1 MAAVGRN
8 EPCPCGSGKKA
19 KRCCGVRRGPS
30 DDQLARSELAALAR
44 AAAPTLVHRSE
55 DELEVLFDE
64 MLDTV
69 QADLSLLVPLP
80 RLLTPELVGLCD
92 AVATDDPEAAKGLFE
107 AARDQVDTP
116 TTRARLARNVLDAGE
131 RGLVKTELAAAA
143 VVDLSSSSCAFIGSS
158 LLESAALASGR
169 VTTPSGLVLAES
181 Y

>member
-8 EPCPCGSGKKA
+8 APCPCGSGKKA

-30 DDQLARSELAALAR
+30 EDQLARSELAVLAR
-44 AAAPTLVHRSE
+44 AAAPTLMHRSK
-55 DELEVLFDE
+55 DEFEVLFDE

-69 QADLSLLVPLP
+69 RADLSLLVPLP

-92 AVATDDPEAAKGLFE
+92 AIATDDREGARGLFE

-116 TTRARLARNVLDAGE
+116 TARARLARNVLAAGK
-131 RGLVKTELAAAA
+131 RGLIKKELAALA
-143 VVDLSSSSCAFIGSS
+143 VVDLSSSSCSFIGSS

-169 VTTPSGLVLAES
+169 TTTPSGLVLAES